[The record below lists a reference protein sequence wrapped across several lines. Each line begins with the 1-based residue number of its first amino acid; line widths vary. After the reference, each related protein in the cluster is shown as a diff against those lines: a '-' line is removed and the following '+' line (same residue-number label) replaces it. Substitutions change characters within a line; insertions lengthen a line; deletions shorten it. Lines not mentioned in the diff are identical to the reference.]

1 MELLYCKYCDSNL
14 VNLIATTIKHD
25 EFAERN
31 INIKKGYIT
40 LKEPQ
45 AIKHF
50 LRCFQCGKVSE
61 FVVKNQRGCC
71 FIETLKSKNDLK
83 NEIISLEEGGRFN

>member
-1 MELLYCKYCDSNL
+1 MELLHCKFCDSNL
-14 VNLIATTIKHD
+14 INLIGTTIKHD
-25 EFAERN
+25 EYAERN

-45 AIKHF
+45 AVKHF
-50 LRCFQCGKVSE
+50 VRCFQCGKISE
-61 FVVKNQRGCC
+61 FVVKNQKGCC

-83 NEIISLEEGGRFN
+83 NEIISVEEGGRFN

>member
-1 MELLYCKYCDSNL
+1 MELLHCKFCDSNL
-14 VNLIATTIKHD
+14 LHLIATTIKHD
-25 EFAERN
+25 DFAERN

-50 LRCFQCGKVSE
+50 VRCFQCGKVSE
-61 FVVKNQRGCC
+61 LVLKNQRGCC
-71 FIETLKSKNDLK
+71 FIETLKSKNDPK
-83 NEIISLEEGGRFN
+83 NEIISVEEGGRFN